1 MTRSSI
7 EELQDGARVCWV
19 ALHVPHPNVYICV
32 EWEHDEPQP
41 KPHQY
46 LTGLRTMRQEYER
59 AVQAQDP
66 ILQRALLVR
75 DAAGRERWF
84 SFQDATHPSWWPEG
98 YSPYTQ

>member
-1 MTRSSI
+1 MQSLLGRS
-7 EELQDGARVCWV
+7 AR
-19 ALHVPHPNVYICV
+19 AVPERVHMRQ
-32 EWEHDEPQP
+32 WERDEPQP

-59 AVQAQDP
+59 AVQAQEP

-75 DAAGRERWF
+75 DVTGRERWF